1 MNHLDP
7 HAAAS
12 RWTDVY
18 EVGVPSDAEC
28 EYADD
33 FYQKI
38 NSGYFGGNK
47 TGSGPIA
54 KTPSTSVM
62 RTLPN
67 MGMFGG
73 GDTTILKHLNLNT
86 KKKYNYIP
94 STTFADNEIAPDYDA
109 FGNIIASGMPENNL
123 VTANDSVNVIQGKH
137 EWQLNWW
144 NSKTKEEKEAIKKA
158 NKAVKDAQASGT
170 TSATTSS
177 DKAKESSSTQTGN
190 VIEQIKSQYESA
202 AAKIQNELKGSS
214 ASAVDKAI
222 SATSSDTSSIVS
234 AIRSIDIT
242 AEARAMVKYL
252 EVIAGKSVETAQ
264 YTAKTADTV
273 ATNAEQAKQAA
284 ATDPSI
290 AGSKAATIPAQV
302 TQQNRNNPD
311 RKTYKQTHQTNL
323 DIAKGGEFRRS

>member
-1 MNHLDP
+1 M
-7 HAAAS
+7 
-12 RWTDVY
+12 
-18 EVGVPSDAEC
+18 
-28 EYADD
+28 
-33 FYQKI
+33 
-38 NSGYFGGNK
+38 
-47 TGSGPIA
+47 
-54 KTPSTSVM
+54 
-62 RTLPN
+62 
-67 MGMFGG
+67 
-73 GDTTILKHLNLNT
+73 
-86 KKKYNYIP
+86 
-94 STTFADNEIAPDYDA
+94 
-109 FGNIIASGMPENNL
+109 
-123 VTANDSVNVIQGKH
+123 
-137 EWQLNWW
+137 
-144 NSKTKEEKEAIKKA
+144 
-158 NKAVKDAQASGT
+158 
-170 TSATTSS
+170 
-177 DKAKESSSTQTGN
+177 
-190 VIEQIKSQYESA
+190 
-202 AAKIQNELKGSS
+202 KGSS